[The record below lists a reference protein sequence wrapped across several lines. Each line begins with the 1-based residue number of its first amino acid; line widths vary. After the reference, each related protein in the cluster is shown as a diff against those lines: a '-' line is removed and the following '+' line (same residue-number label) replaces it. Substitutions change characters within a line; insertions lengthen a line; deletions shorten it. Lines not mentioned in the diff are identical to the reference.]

1 MKQNHKRKGN
11 NLCYTSLWVIGWA
24 SYKWQVLL
32 LHLLCRSATVNSPA
46 KSLMYNASVVCVN
59 YKNEKRI
66 RNYLKPRL
74 FYFVLLLYSTTL
86 FGQPKQINPRSR
98 FDSTNRI
105 SADRQKTIDRIANKD
120 KNTDSFIENN
130 LPWIVAL
137 SICIF
142 SFFLNLKMTKDLQ
155 LSNERKIQLQI
166 ESNERNLQ
174 YQIDKSLELYLQN
187 LKLIVASNNKQEWL
201 NDVRMCIAN
210 FLTNITFIKPEVKA
224 LYKSED
230 FITYVEKVLLYK
242 SKAEILL
249 TEQNYDEKEVLNA
262 INDFSEILNINQSE
276 YNDNIFQEKRKNLL
290 LATRNFYKNHQRKI
304 RYN

>member
-1 MKQNHKRKGN
+1 MP
-11 NLCYTSLWVIGWA
+11 LV
-24 SYKWQVLL
+24 
-32 LHLLCRSATVNSPA
+32 
-46 KSLMYNASVVCVN
+46 SVVRVN
-59 YKNEKRI
+59 YKKEKRI
-66 RNYLKPRL
+66 RTYLKLQL
-74 FYFVLLLYSTTL
+74 FLFVLLLYSTTL
-86 FGQPKQINPRSR
+86 FGQQKQINPKSS
-98 FDSTNRI
+98 FDSTHVI
-105 SADRQKTIDRIANKD
+105 SVDRQETIEEKSNND

-130 LPWIVAL
+130 LPWIAAL
-137 SICIF
+137 SISIF

-166 ESNERNLQ
+166 ESNERNLKF
-174 YQIDKSLELYLQN
+174 QIDKSLELYLQN
-187 LKLIVASNNKQEWL
+187 LKMIVASNNKQEWL

-210 FLTNITFIKPEVKA
+210 FLTNITFIKPEVKV

-230 FITYVEKVLLYK
+230 FSTYVEKVLLYK

-249 TEQNYDEKEVLNA
+249 TDQNYDEKEVLKA
-262 INDFSEILNINQSE
+262 INDLSEILTINQSE

>member
-137 SICIF
+137 SIR
-142 SFFLNLKMTKDLQ
+142 SEEHTSELQ
-155 LSNERKIQLQI
+155 SR
-166 ESNERNLQ
+166 Q
-174 YQIDKSLELYLQN
+174 YL
-187 LKLIVASNNKQEWL
+187 V
-201 NDVRMCIAN
+201 C
-210 FLTNITFIKPEVKA
+210 
-224 LYKSED
+224 
-230 FITYVEKVLLYK
+230 
-242 SKAEILL
+242 
-249 TEQNYDEKEVLNA
+249 
-262 INDFSEILNINQSE
+262 
-276 YNDNIFQEKRKNLL
+276 
-290 LATRNFYKNHQRKI
+290 
-304 RYN
+304 